1 MGRPYRLYLFDV
13 DGTLTDS
20 AEDICGSVEA
30 VLDRQGYPPQPFQ
43 RPRSYI
49 GRHLTDLFVDLI
61 PCITGGQVE
70 RLIADYREVYW
81 AQEHNATRLFPGVA
95 ETLGQ
100 LGGLK
105 STATTKGTP
114 TTRVV
119 LKKFGL
125 LGYFDHV
132 QGTDG
137 FPAKPSPEVIHRSL
151 DLFGR
156 DAREALMVGDAP
168 ADIAAARAAGV
179 TVCADSYVYG
189 NRSEMQLDFWLD
201 DLRELLS

>member
-1 MGRPYRLYLFDV
+1 MGRPYRPYLFDV

-20 AEDICGSVEA
+20 AEDICGSVEV
-30 VLDRQGYPPQPFQ
+30 VLDRHGYPPQPFE
-43 RPRSYI
+43 RLRSYI
-49 GRHLTDLFVDLI
+49 GRHLTDLFADLV
-61 PCITGGQVE
+61 PGITDPQVE
-70 RLIADYREVYW
+70 RLIGDYREVYW
-81 AQEHNATRLFPGVA
+81 AREHNATRLFPGVA

-119 LKKFGL
+119 LEKFGL

-151 DLFGR
+151 DLFGL

-179 TVCADSYVYG
+179 TVCAVSYGYG
-189 NRSEMQLDFWLD
+189 NRSEMQPDFWLD

>member
-20 AEDICGSVEA
+20 AEDICGSVEV
-30 VLDRQGYPPQPFQ
+30 VLDRHGYPPLPFE
-43 RPRSYI
+43 RLRSYI

-61 PCITGGQVE
+61 PGITEPQVE
-70 RLIADYREVYW
+70 RLIGDYREVYW
-81 AQEHNATRLFPGVA
+81 AREHNATRLFPGVA

-119 LKKFGL
+119 LEKFGL

-151 DLFGR
+151 DLFGLG
-156 DAREALMVGDAP
+156 AREALMVGDAP

-179 TVCADSYVYG
+179 TVCAVSYGYG
-189 NRSEMQLDFWLD
+189 NRSEMQPDFWLD

>member
-20 AEDICGSVEA
+20 AEDICGSVEV
-30 VLDRQGYPPQPFQ
+30 VLDRHGYPPQPFE
-43 RPRSYI
+43 RLRSYI
-49 GRHLTDLFVDLI
+49 GRHLTDLFVDLV
-61 PCITGGQVE
+61 PGITGPQVE
-70 RLIADYREVYW
+70 RLIGDYREVYW
-81 AQEHNATRLFPGVA
+81 AREHNATRLFPGVA

-119 LKKFGL
+119 LEKFGL

-151 DLFGR
+151 DLFGL

-179 TVCADSYVYG
+179 TVCAVSYGYG
-189 NRSEMQLDFWLD
+189 NRSEMQPDFWLD

>member
-20 AEDICGSVEA
+20 AEDICGSVEV
-30 VLDRQGYPPQPFQ
+30 VLDRHGYPPQPFE
-43 RPRSYI
+43 RLRSYI
-49 GRHLTDLFVDLI
+49 GRHLTDLFADLV
-61 PCITGGQVE
+61 PGITDPQVE
-70 RLIADYREVYW
+70 RLIGDYREVYW
-81 AQEHNATRLFPGVA
+81 AREHNATRLFPGVA

-119 LKKFGL
+119 LEKFGL

-151 DLFGR
+151 DLFGL

-179 TVCADSYVYG
+179 TVCAVSYGYG
-189 NRSEMQLDFWLD
+189 NRSEMQPDFWLD

>member
-20 AEDICGSVEA
+20 AEDICGSVEV
-30 VLDRQGYPPQPFQ
+30 VLDRHGYPPQPFEQ
-43 RPRSYI
+43 LRSYI
-49 GRHLTDLFVDLI
+49 GRHLTDLFVDLV
-61 PCITGGQVE
+61 PGITDPQVE
-70 RLIADYREVYW
+70 RLIGDYREVYW
-81 AQEHNATRLFPGVA
+81 AREHNATRLFPGVA

-114 TTRVV
+114 TTQVV
-119 LKKFGL
+119 LEKFGL

-151 DLFGR
+151 DLFGL
-156 DAREALMVGDAP
+156 DAREGLMVGDAP

-179 TVCADSYVYG
+179 TVCAVSYGYG
-189 NRSEMQLDFWLD
+189 NRSEMQPDFWLD

>member
-1 MGRPYRLYLFDV
+1 M
-13 DGTLTDS
+13 
-20 AEDICGSVEA
+20 
-30 VLDRQGYPPQPFQ
+30 
-43 RPRSYI
+43 RSYI
-49 GRHLTDLFVDLI
+49 GRHLTDLFVDLV
-61 PCITGGQVE
+61 PGITDPQVE
-70 RLIADYREVYW
+70 RLIGDYREVYW
-81 AQEHNATRLFPGVA
+81 AREHNATRLFPGVA

-119 LKKFGL
+119 LEKFGL

-151 DLFGR
+151 DLFGP

-179 TVCADSYVYG
+179 TVCAVSYGYG